1 MLRLCEARPKMARP
15 LHVDEETTLPASE
28 LTLTFARSSGPGG
41 QNVNKVN
48 TKAVLRWNVKQSQA
62 VYESVKARFL
72 RKHASRV
79 NQAGEIVLSA
89 DTHREQLRNVAV
101 CYEKLRQLILAA
113 KTPPKRRRKTK
124 PSRASIERRLA
135 EKKKRSE
142 RKKNRRFRPE

>member
-1 MLRLCEARPKMARP
+1 MARP
-15 LHVDEETTLPASE
+15 LHVDQETTIPAAE
-28 LTLTFARSSGPGG
+28 LELSFARSSGPGG

-48 TKAVLRWNVKQSQA
+48 TKAVLRWKVADSQA
-62 VYESVKARFL
+62 IYGSVKARFL
-72 RKHASRV
+72 RMHASRV

-89 DTHREQLRNVAV
+89 DTHREQLRNVST

-135 EKKKRSE
+135 EKKKRSD
-142 RKKNRRFRPE
+142 RKKDRRFRPE